1 MFYLI
6 KRRKLEI
13 LHRRALNFPNR
24 TKKWRETDSASV
36 SEASP
41 NALRPD
47 TSISS
52 RHLAWASTSII
63 LGHSLFG
70 EFQKPRIKKSTL
82 PYVVSMLCPIH
93 SCHFKRFLLSSFS
106 NTRIWLMAIWLRRTR
121 RSPWTHKVSDTLWH
135 RKYLSQRLFS
145 ARNQQAPSSLLVVT
159 WVTIQRLVY
168 PAHK

>member
-1 MFYLI
+1 MLCLI
-6 KRRKLEI
+6 KHRKPEI

-63 LGHSLFG
+63 LGRSLFG
-70 EFQKPRIKKSTL
+70 EFQKPRIKKSTP

-93 SCHFKRFLLSSFS
+93 SCHFNRFLLSSFS
-106 NTRIWLMAIWLRRTR
+106 NTRIWLMAIWLSRTR
-121 RSPWTHKVSDTLWH
+121 RSPCGT
-135 RKYLSQRLFS
+135 FS
-145 ARNQQAPSSLLVVT
+145 SMRTALMFSIFARQISSLMESGF
-159 WVTIQRLVY
+159 
-168 PAHK
+168 AF